1 MKQVIDIGLPDVGRP
16 LEWVIL
22 ADGIL
27 YATLLPVYP
36 DGSFETGGIKKQ
48 TEITLNHLQHAVEAA
63 GGSMDDVVQVI
74 VYLPHSED
82 FAGMNEVYARYFQKP
97 YPQRATLLS
106 NLVIPG
112 ARIEIIAYAHIKV
125 AQKEQTE

>member
-1 MKQVIDIGLPDVGRP
+1 MKRVIDIGLPDVGRP

-36 DGSFETGGIKKQ
+36 DGSFETGDIKKQ
-48 TEITLNHLQHAVEAA
+48 TEITLNHLRSAVEAA
-63 GGSMDDVVQVI
+63 GGSLDDVVQVL
-74 VYLPHSED
+74 VYMPYAED
-82 FAGMNEVYARYFQKP
+82 FAGMNEVYARYFSKP

-106 NLVIPG
+106 KLVIPG
-112 ARIEIIAYAHIKV
+112 ARIEIVAYAHINV
-125 AQKEQTE
+125 AERN